1 MYGKYGCWV
10 GLHRLIS
17 GLPGPGDGN
26 TFTKGDLRAD
36 FRRKGGG
43 QKARSWLQFSRM
55 PSAQHNP

>member
-43 QKARSWLQFSRM
+43 QKARSWL
-55 PSAQHNP
+55 